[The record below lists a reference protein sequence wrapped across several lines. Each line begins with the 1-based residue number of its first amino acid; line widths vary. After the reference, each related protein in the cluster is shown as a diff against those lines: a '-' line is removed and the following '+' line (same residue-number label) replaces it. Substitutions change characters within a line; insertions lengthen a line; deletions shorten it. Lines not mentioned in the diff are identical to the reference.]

1 MQERHVN
8 RKRYFDEQIQT
19 TARFVVP
26 YISKHKTLNENCK
39 VLEIGCGEGG
49 NLLPFLEIGCYCV
62 GVDLSERKIELGK
75 TYVEDHSQKSNL
87 QLITQD
93 IYETSP
99 EKFGQ
104 FDVIIMRDVIEH
116 IHNQER
122 FMNYVKSIFENDG
135 VFFLGF
141 PPWQNPFGGH
151 QQICSNKLAS
161 ALPYY
166 HLLPMALYT
175 FMLKLFGES
184 KEKIADLVEI
194 KQTGISIERFEKILR
209 TEGYTTLDKTWF
221 LINPNYQIKFGLRP
235 RKQWAIIS
243 AIPYLRNFFTTAA
256 YYLIKK

>member
-49 NLLPFLEIGCYCV
+49 NLLPFLELGCYCV

-75 TYVEDHSQKSNL
+75 IYVEDHPQKSNL
-87 QLITQD
+87 QLVTQD

-122 FMNYVKSIFENDG
+122 FMKYVKSFLKDDG

-151 QQICSNKLAS
+151 QQICKHRVAS
-161 ALPYY
+161 VLPYF
-166 HLLPMALYT
+166 HLLPT
-175 FMLKLFGES
+175 FIYRGYLRHFDES
-184 KEKIADLVEI
+184 KSTIEELLEI
-194 KQTGISIERFEKILR
+194 KQTGISIERFEKIQEEHAHR
-209 TEGYTTLDKTWF
+209 
-221 LINPNYQIKFGLRP
+221 GLYF
-235 RKQWAIIS
+235 A
-243 AIPYLRNFFTTAA
+243 
-256 YYLIKK
+256 

>member
-49 NLLPFLEIGCYCV
+49 NLLPFLELGCYCV

-75 TYVEDHSQKSNL
+75 TYVEDHPQKSNL

-122 FMNYVKSIFENDG
+122 FMNYVKRFLKPDG

-161 ALPYY
+161 VLPYY
-166 HLLPMALYT
+166 HLLPMVLYT

-184 KEKIADLVEI
+184 KEKIEALSEI

-209 TEGYTTLDKTWF
+209 AERYTTLNKTWF

-256 YYLIKK
+256 YYLVKK

>member
-75 TYVEDHSQKSNL
+75 TYVEDHPQKSNL

-122 FMNYVKSIFENDG
+122 FMNYVKRFLKPDG

-161 ALPYY
+161 VLPYY

-184 KEKIADLVEI
+184 KEKTADLVEI
-194 KQTGISIERFEKILR
+194 KQTGISIERFEKILQ
-209 TEGYTTLDKTWF
+209 EEHYKTLNKTWF

-243 AIPYLRNFFTTAA
+243 TIPYLRNFFTTAA
-256 YYLIKK
+256 YYLVKK